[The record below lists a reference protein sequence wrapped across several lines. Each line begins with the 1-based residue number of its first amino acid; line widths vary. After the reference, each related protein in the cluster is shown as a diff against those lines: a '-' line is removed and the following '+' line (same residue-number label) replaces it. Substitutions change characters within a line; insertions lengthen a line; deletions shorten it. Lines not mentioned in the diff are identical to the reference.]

1 MLGTV
6 SKWLREDA
14 EAGDEARSSYTT
26 TSMAYSA
33 HMLHTVLV
41 LTIHYSPLSTYLLL
55 TIRRS
60 FTACMMMEMRRT
72 STRRRRCAV

>member
-33 HMLHTVLV
+33 RMLHTVLV
-41 LTIHYSPLSTYLLL
+41 LTITTHHYLLTYFSL
-55 TIRRS
+55 LGALSLR
-60 FTACMMMEMRRT
+60 A
-72 STRRRRCAV
+72 

>member
-33 HMLHTVLV
+33 HMLHTGLV
-41 LTIHYSPLSTYLLL
+41 LTIVTTHHYLLTYFSPLGALSL
-55 TIRRS
+55 R
-60 FTACMMMEMRRT
+60 A
-72 STRRRRCAV
+72 

>member
-33 HMLHTVLV
+33 HMSRGVSTNYS
-41 LTIHYSPLSTYLLL
+41 HYSPLSTYLLL

-60 FTACMMMEMRRT
+60 FTACMMMETRRT
-72 STRRRRCAV
+72 STRRRR